1 MEISLPYGKG
11 KLTGEVPSSRLQ
23 GTIAA
28 DADAVL
34 AKSYELSEKEIVDN
48 SLANPIDSKRLSELV
63 AGKQN
68 IVVISSDHTRPVP
81 SKRIMPNIIAEI
93 KKGNPDAEIT
103 ILVAT
108 GTHRLTTHDELVDKY
123 GEDIVNNIN
132 IVVHDSDDTEN
143 MINVGTLP
151 SGADCEINRVAA
163 EADVLVAEG
172 FIEPHFFA
180 GYSGGRK
187 AVFPG
192 IASRKS
198 VVGNHNGQF
207 IDSKHSRTGML
218 MHNPI
223 HKDMLEAA
231 RLSKLQFI
239 VNVVLDHDKRIVGSF
254 AGNSETAHIAG
265 TKFVDSIMEAKPLYT
280 DITITSNGGY
290 PLDQNIYQTV
300 KGMTGAEAT
309 NIDDG
314 VIIIASRLSD
324 GTGGEKFYRQFK
336 DCEKISDIYEN
347 AVKMPAL
354 HTEQDQWQAQIL
366 ARVMMKHHVI
376 IISDESNK
384 QIIEDMKMTFA
395 SSIEEALTIADGIV
409 GADSSIAVL
418 PDGVSTIIKA

>member
-1 MEISLPYGKG
+1 MEFSLPYGKG
-11 KLTGEVPSSRLQ
+11 KLVGEIPSNRAKGIIQ
-23 GTIAA
+23 A
-28 DADAVL
+28 DSESVL
-34 AKSYELSEKEIVDN
+34 AESYKFSEAEIVEN
-48 SLANPIDSKRLSELV
+48 SLLHPIDSPRLSELV
-63 AGKQN
+63 VGKN
-68 IVVISSDHTRPVP
+68 RVVVISSDHTRPVP
-81 SKRIMPNIIAEI
+81 SKKIMPKIIAEI
-93 KKGNPDAEIT
+93 KKGNPEADIT

-123 GEDIVNNIN
+123 GAEIVKNIN
-132 IVVHDSDDTEN
+132 IVVHDSDDKEN
-143 MINVGTLP
+143 MINIGTIP

-163 EADVLVAEG
+163 EADLLIAEG

-223 HKDMLEAA
+223 HKDMVEAA
-231 RLSKLQFI
+231 RLAKLQFI

-254 AGNSETAHIAG
+254 AGDSVKAHLEG
-265 TKFVDSIMEAKPLYT
+265 TKFVDSIMEAKPIFT

-290 PLDQNIYQTV
+290 PLDQNIYQMV

-309 NIDDG
+309 NNENG
-314 VIIIASRLSD
+314 VIIIASGLAD
-324 GTGGEKFYRQFK
+324 GTGGDKLYRQFK
-336 DCEKISDIYEN
+336 DTDKISDIYDN
-347 AVKMPAL
+347 AVKTPAKE
-354 HTEQDQWQAQIL
+354 TEQDQWQAQIL

-376 IISDESNK
+376 VVTDPANK
-384 QIIEDMKMTFA
+384 QIVEDMKMTHA
-395 SSIEEALTIADGIV
+395 ESIPAALAIADKLV
-409 GADSSIAVL
+409 GADASIAVL

>member
-1 MEISLPYGKG
+1 MEFSLPYGKG
-11 KLTGEVPSSRLQ
+11 KLVGKIPSNRAKGIIQ
-23 GTIAA
+23 A
-28 DADAVL
+28 DAEAVL
-34 AKSYELSEKEIVDN
+34 AKSYQFSEAEIVEN
-48 SLANPIDSKRLSELV
+48 SLLHPIDSPRLSELV
-63 AGKQN
+63 VGKDHV
-68 IVVISSDHTRPVP
+68 VVISSDHTRPVP
-81 SKRIMPNIIAEI
+81 SKKIMPKIIAEI
-93 KKGNPDAEIT
+93 KKGNPEAEIT

-123 GEDIVNNIN
+123 GAEIVKNIN
-132 IVVHDSDDTEN
+132 IVVHDSDDKEN

-163 EADVLVAEG
+163 EADLLIAEG

-223 HKDMLEAA
+223 HKDMVEAA
-231 RLSKLQFI
+231 RLAKLQFI
-239 VNVVLDHDKRIVGSF
+239 VNVVIDHDKRIVGSF
-254 AGNSETAHIAG
+254 AGDSVTAHLEG
-265 TKFVDSIMEAKPLYT
+265 TKFVDSIMEAKPIFT

-290 PLDQNIYQTV
+290 PLDQNIYQMV

-309 NIDDG
+309 NNENG
-314 VIIIASRLSD
+314 VIIIASGLAD
-324 GTGGEKFYRQFK
+324 GTGGDELYHQFK
-336 DCEKISDIYEN
+336 DTDKVSDIYDN
-347 AVKMPAL
+347 AVKTPAKE
-354 HTEQDQWQAQIL
+354 TPQDQWQAQIL

-376 IISDESNK
+376 VVTEPANK
-384 QIIEDMKMTFA
+384 QIVEDMKMA
-395 SSIEEALTIADGIV
+395 YANSIPSALAIADKLV
-409 GADSSIAVL
+409 GADASIAVL